1 MKTGT
6 LHSKCF
12 AFLISICL
20 CWALTSGEALADR
33 PEIGT
38 TIDHTNWE
46 QYKEY
51 LAPGVQ
57 EQIKRNYLSYVVVEK
72 HKHVDMPIEAWT
84 EKCKGQAKVG
94 PNGELVDYCN
104 AGIPFPDVTLD
115 DPQAPTK
122 LAWNWSKRYV
132 GDTLLY
138 SPSFVYQIDKKGH
151 ERKIKSEMLVY
162 KEMERVVVPPI
173 PAVPGSN
180 VRVRWRLNTLAPY
193 DVKGIAT
200 LLIRYQDEQVN
211 ADQQWIYIPTLKRTR
226 RMSTAQ
232 KGDTWAGT
240 DLTYDDFLVERVMD
254 FTYKVIDFKEML
266 IVSYCDMDCINNVFR
281 KRQGF
286 KIYNMPVEFQ
296 QIYAIETVSKNPA
309 YHYGKMVF
317 YIDPEYWQVNLKECF
332 DVKMELWKIQ
342 TNYGCMASGIAGA
355 RIGSMM
361 DLQADHA
368 TVWEAAEGEQYNI
381 DLPLKEFDVMRLK
394 EVGE

>member
-1 MKTGT
+1 
-6 LHSKCF
+6 
-12 AFLISICL
+12 
-20 CWALTSGEALADR
+20 
-33 PEIGT
+33 
-38 TIDHTNWE
+38 
-46 QYKEY
+46 
-51 LAPGVQ
+51 
-57 EQIKRNYLSYVVVEK
+57 
-72 HKHVDMPIEAWT
+72 MPIEAWT

-94 PNGELVDYCN
+94 PNGELVDYCY

-115 DPQAPTK
+115 DPQAPAK

-138 SPSFVYQIDKKGH
+138 SPSYVYQIDKKGH

-200 LLIRYQDEQVN
+200 LMIRYQNEQVN
-211 ADQQWIYIPTLKRTR
+211 PDQQWIYIPTLKRTR
-226 RMSTAQ
+226 RMSLAQ
-232 KGDTWAGT
+232 KGDTWAGS

-254 FTYKVIDFKEML
+254 FTYKVLDFKEML
-266 IVSYCDMDCINNVFR
+266 IVSYCDEDCVNNVFR

-286 KIYNMPVEFQ
+286 KVYNLPAEFQ
-296 QIYAIETVSKNPA
+296 KIYAIETVSKNPA
-309 YHYGKMVF
+309 YHYGKMIF

-332 DVKMELWKIQ
+332 DVKMELWKVQ

-368 TVWEAAEGEQYNI
+368 TVWEAMEGEQINV